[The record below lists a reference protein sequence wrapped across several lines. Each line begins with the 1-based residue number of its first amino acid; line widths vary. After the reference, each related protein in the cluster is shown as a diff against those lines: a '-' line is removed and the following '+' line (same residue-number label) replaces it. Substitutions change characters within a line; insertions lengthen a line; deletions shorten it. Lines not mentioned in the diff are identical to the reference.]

1 MDHLVRG
8 KDNITEA
15 LFARNL
21 FSLGTDLV
29 LFDTTLVHEAEER
42 DRKQREEIIENARED
57 LKKKG
62 AKAFVVRR
70 GLRRFVELGRGELVW
85 KEACYD
91 GTWVLR
97 SNTDLPPGEVALAY
111 KSLWQVEHAFRELK
125 ERVRDEASV
134 LA

>member
-1 MDHLVRG
+1 M
-8 KDNITEA
+8 
-15 LFARNL
+15 
-21 FSLGTDLV
+21 
-29 LFDTTLVHEAEER
+29 
-42 DRKQREEIIENARED
+42 
-57 LKKKG
+57 KKKG

-70 GLRRFVELGRGELVW
+70 GLRRFVELVRGELVW
-85 KEACYD
+85 KEVAIREEARYD